1 MRTVEEADA
10 LQLYESGWR
19 FIEKDRLT
27 SSEQVLIN
35 RLADSYGNGVFNL
48 KVEPDHEGVPGGIYV
63 KHDHDILARRTI
75 LDRKT

>member
-1 MRTVEEADA
+1 MNKYANHHYRQIPSTVGA
-10 LQLYESGWR
+10 LLEPYHA
-19 FIEKDRLT
+19 
-27 SSEQVLIN
+27 LIN
-35 RLADSYGNGVFNL
+35 RLADSYGNGVLNL